1 MDRGQERLIAAG
13 TDSLPK
19 NNLAGRIFRE
29 YSPYEYDQINE
40 MFGVKACVSYLETPL
55 GRVGVTDL
63 AEFDP
68 RDFKELC
75 DDARSELERLL

>member
-1 MDRGQERLIAAG
+1 
-13 TDSLPK
+13 
-19 NNLAGRIFRE
+19 
-29 YSPYEYDQINE
+29 